1 MEIILKQD
9 VKNLG
14 YKNDIVTV
22 NPGYARNF
30 LIPQGMAILATP
42 SARKVL
48 AEEIRQQAF
57 KQERIK
63 KEAAEL
69 AQVLEGLTLRIAAKA
84 SESGKIYGSVNNVQ
98 IANAIKEAKDLTV
111 DRKQIIIKE
120 DSIKEVGTYSAVIRL
135 HKEVSVEISFEVF
148 AE

>member
-14 YKNDIVTV
+14 YKNDVV
-22 NPGYARNF
+22 NVKPGYARNF

-42 SARKVL
+42 SARKIL

-63 KEAAEL
+63 KEATEL
-69 AQVLEGLTLRIAAKA
+69 AQVLEGLSLRIAAKA

-111 DRKQIIIKE
+111 DRKQIVIKE
-120 DSIKEVGTYSAVIRL
+120 DSIKEIGTYSAVIRL

>member
-22 NPGYARNF
+22 KPGYARNF

-69 AQVLEGLTLRIAAKA
+69 AQVLEGLSLRIAAKA
-84 SESGKIYGSVNNVQ
+84 SESGKIYGSVNNIQ
-98 IANAIKEAKDLTV
+98 IANAIKEAKDLTI
-111 DRKQIIIKE
+111 DRKQIIINDE
-120 DSIKEVGTYSAVIRL
+120 SIKEIGKYKAVVKL
-135 HKEVSVEISFEVF
+135 HKEVSVEIEFEVF

>member
-14 YKNDIVTV
+14 YKNDIVIV
-22 NPGYARNF
+22 KPGYARNF

-63 KEAAEL
+63 NEAAEL
-69 AQVLEGLTLRIAAKA
+69 AQVLEGLSLRIAAKA

-120 DSIKEVGTYSAVIRL
+120 DSIKEVGTYTAVIRL

>member
-1 MEIILKQD
+1 
-9 VKNLG
+9 
-14 YKNDIVTV
+14 
-22 NPGYARNF
+22 
-30 LIPQGMAILATP
+30 MAILATP

-48 AEEIRQQAF
+48 AEEVRQQAF
-57 KQERIK
+57 KQEKIR
-63 KEAAEL
+63 KEATEL
-69 AQVLEGLTLRIAAKA
+69 AQVLEGLSLRIPAKA
-84 SESGKIYGSVNNVQ
+84 AETGKIYGSVNNVQ

-120 DSIKEVGTYSAVIRL
+120 DSIKEVGTYKAVIRL

>member
-1 MEIILKQD
+1 
-9 VKNLG
+9 
-14 YKNDIVTV
+14 
-22 NPGYARNF
+22 
-30 LIPQGMAILATP
+30 MAILATP

-69 AQVLEGLTLRIAAKA
+69 AQVLEGLSLRIAAKA
-84 SESGKIYGSVNNVQ
+84 SESGKIYGSVNNIQ
-98 IANAIKEAKDLTV
+98 IANAIKEAKDLTI
-111 DRKQIIIKE
+111 DRKQIIINDE
-120 DSIKEVGTYSAVIRL
+120 SIKEIGKYKAVVKL
-135 HKEVSVEISFEVF
+135 HKEVSVEIEFEVF

>member
-22 NPGYARNF
+22 KSGYARNF

-63 KEAAEL
+63 KEATEL
-69 AQVLEGLTLRIAAKA
+69 AQVLEGLSLRIAAKA
-84 SESGKIYGSVNNVQ
+84 SETGKIYGSVNNVQ

>member
-1 MEIILKQD
+1 MRC
-9 VKNLG
+9 G
-14 YKNDIVTV
+14 RAS
-22 NPGYARNF
+22 GWGRNF

-63 KEAAEL
+63 NEAAEL
-69 AQVLEGLTLRIAAKA
+69 AQVLEGLSLRIAAKA

-120 DSIKEVGTYSAVIRL
+120 DSIKEVGTYTAVIRL

>member
-14 YKNDIVTV
+14 YKNDIVNV
-22 NPGYARNF
+22 KPGYARNF

-63 KEAAEL
+63 KEATEL
-69 AQVLEGLTLRIAAKA
+69 AQVLEGLSLRIAAKA

-111 DRKQIIIKE
+111 DRKQIVIKE
-120 DSIKEVGTYSAVIRL
+120 DSIKEVGTYTAVIRL

>member
-14 YKNDIVTV
+14 YKNDVV
-22 NPGYARNF
+22 NVKPGYARNF

-63 KEAAEL
+63 KEATEL
-69 AQVLEGLTLRIAAKA
+69 AQVLEGLSLRIAAKA

-98 IANAIKEAKDLTV
+98 IANAIKE
-111 DRKQIIIKE
+111 

-135 HKEVSVEISFEVF
+135 HKEVSVEIPFEVF

>member
-14 YKNDIVTV
+14 YKNDVV
-22 NPGYARNF
+22 NVKPGYARNF

-63 KEAAEL
+63 KEATEL
-69 AQVLEGLTLRIAAKA
+69 AQVLEGLSLRIAAKA

-120 DSIKEVGTYSAVIRL
+120 DSIKEVGTYKAVIRL